1 MAIKSANGNKKY
13 KWQLCK
19 NGKQSAN
26 SNQELLT
33 KGMCTGWWKSA
44 GWWHLHFI
52 SDELCNTFGFMI
64 TSGVFA
70 LCVCGYSMYIELF
83 LFAQNCF
90 AHSFCWKFPIAI
102 CTLLAIFAQLPFA
115 LFIAIFAQLL
125 LLHILYIFCTG
136 LIDDIWYCDQ
146 SSWLFCIHFAHGF
159 IYIIMVL
166 FWFYFNY
173 LWGLVV
179 I

>member
-70 LCVCGYSMYIELF
+70 LCVCDYSMYIELF

-102 CTLLAIFAQLPFA
+102 CTFYCHFCT
-115 LFIAIFAQLL
+115 IAIIAHIVY
-125 LLHILYIFCTG
+125 LLHRFNWWYLVLWSVQLAVLHTFCTWIY
-136 LIDDIWYCDQ
+136 LHYY
-146 SSWLFCIHFAHGF
+146 GF
-159 IYIIMVL
+159 ILVL
-166 FWFYFNY
+166 F
-173 LWGLVV
+173 
-179 I
+179 